1 MLRDAYELCSDTSP
15 ARKMTQMRANILNEF
30 YDGPRVKANGFLY
43 FKNESTLSKY
53 FKRAKELLAYYYN
66 VVYREG
72 GHFTRDR
79 PDQRLP
85 ADMIEA
91 SATQRRAMQG
101 IIDILRRQDSE
112 GEALVVNSKN
122 VVAAPDLKHAVRR
135 LYMALICHR
144 VGSTPFRSPVL
155 SFCAMLSRKVYKQ
168 RSSSAISSRAP
179 RTQGWLK
186 KDDEQGG
193 GRQTRHYQQQQQQQS
208 ARHGIWREP
217 NDYNSDLSALTWC
230 AQLVLF
236 DYACFDK
243 QDDENRIPD
252 LLQDLVRRFFQQHR
266 ETPFGHVLQWR
277 LYLFAI
283 SSGMVTKRQ
292 ARWSVDGQ
300 TVTYDGLELHMD
312 QVSQL
317 IESEFRQASRLLF
330 DELLLSARD
339 LPVIE
344 SWKLYDDLDR
354 DEFGASW
361 LNDPRN
367 ADLLQGSQEALLRW
381 IWTSDLHRRMFLR
394 DGPDGRPTLCLK
406 AAALYE
412 VYAQEFMERLSNL
425 MIISPGPAV
434 RMPEHGSVTYR
445 NTARR
450 RHLFIWERLVM
461 VYIQYHK
468 GQEQQGRYKENIRFL
483 PRAVGDLLLTFL
495 AYVQPLR
502 QVFLRQQSPHA
513 LLSPFLW
520 AKLDGAVWKDSK
532 ASSYIGR
539 ACARAEVPRFQ
550 IAWWR
555 QVTASI
561 TQEKFGTRERA
572 NFNLSDTAGIVED
585 NEDESDL
592 AMLAGMG
599 NHTVQ
604 TMHHAYAGTTTL
616 TMTVLLHRAY
626 RASTSG

>member
-1 MLRDAYELCSDTSP
+1 MLKGDIASAERELDEKGGIVQGIGGSRTERVPWLARTGFYSHLEGLRDEEIKLSYTLPPKKVLDTYGRGESIKVNADAGGRLDPCLHLHLDLVRILVAAEAMLRDAYELCSDTSP

-43 FKNESTLSKY
+43 FKNKSTLSKY
-53 FKRAKELLAYYYN
+53 FKQAKELLAYYYN
-66 VVYREG
+66 IVYQKG
-72 GHFTRDR
+72 GHFAQDQ

-85 ADMIEA
+85 ANMIEA

-266 ETPFGHVLQWR
+266 ETPFSHVLQ
-277 LYLFAI
+277 
-283 SSGMVTKRQ
+283 
-292 ARWSVDGQ
+292 
-300 TVTYDGLELHMD
+300 
-312 QVSQL
+312 
-317 IESEFRQASRLLF
+317 
-330 DELLLSARD
+330 
-339 LPVIE
+339 
-344 SWKLYDDLDR
+344 
-354 DEFGASW
+354 
-361 LNDPRN
+361 
-367 ADLLQGSQEALLRW
+367 
-381 IWTSDLHRRMFLR
+381 
-394 DGPDGRPTLCLK
+394 
-406 AAALYE
+406 
-412 VYAQEFMERLSNL
+412 
-425 MIISPGPAV
+425 
-434 RMPEHGSVTYR
+434 
-445 NTARR
+445 
-450 RHLFIWERLVM
+450 
-461 VYIQYHK
+461 
-468 GQEQQGRYKENIRFL
+468 
-483 PRAVGDLLLTFL
+483 
-495 AYVQPLR
+495 
-502 QVFLRQQSPHA
+502 
-513 LLSPFLW
+513 
-520 AKLDGAVWKDSK
+520 
-532 ASSYIGR
+532 
-539 ACARAEVPRFQ
+539 
-550 IAWWR
+550 
-555 QVTASI
+555 
-561 TQEKFGTRERA
+561 
-572 NFNLSDTAGIVED
+572 
-585 NEDESDL
+585 
-592 AMLAGMG
+592 
-599 NHTVQ
+599 
-604 TMHHAYAGTTTL
+604 
-616 TMTVLLHRAY
+616 
-626 RASTSG
+626 